1 MRVGRFLAMACALA
15 ALLVAAPGQPVF
27 AKSRAKGK
35 PRALVK
41 DAPGAATNG
50 AKGANGAAGAVA
62 KAKKSRP
69 VNVAPRGETASERQL
84 QDDLDAGLAERT
96 FAGTRVGVYVVDMNT
111 GKVLYSY
118 DADEQ
123 LNPASNV
130 KLVTTA
136 TALDALGPDFT
147 YRTRLVG
154 AAPDANGVVQGDVWL
169 VGTSDPTLAERDLAE
184 LGTTMRTRGVTR
196 VTGAVVVSSDPN
208 RDVLGRPRLEI
219 AVEAGSEE
227 GALPQVHVTP
237 ESAYVVIEN
246 RAIVSAAARVSR
258 SCKTRRTGKGKNAKR
273 EQICG
278 ASRPSQLDVAMKQVD
293 DGPGGPHVVVSV
305 SGKLRPGTHV
315 SFTKYAPHPAVFTG
329 HAMRA
334 NLKRAGIVVDG
345 GVRVDDADA
354 TDLVVA
360 GAPGAELAELAVHD
374 SIPLG
379 ELVARVNK
387 PSNNFLADRVAEL
400 TGGEVFGEPTVGAGV
415 RAMNEYMTRLGVTD
429 GSYLLENGSGLSY
442 RNHLSVRQIAG
453 VLMSG
458 LKNDSIGKTFFASMS
473 VGGKDGTLRSRFR
486 ARESR
491 GFVFGKTG
499 TLTGVAALSGYVT
512 IDGGEHV
519 ICFAIVT
526 NGYRNSR
533 KPSIRAGQARL
544 VDAMYRH
551 LRRTD
556 ASRQGAQGA
565 AGVPGV
571 QGVQGAAD
579 GAEGAPSEAD
589 VDSDSD
595 EEDGDTGADPVP
607 VSTEGAQGGAGAVRA
622 PRVPE
627 VPAGPS
633 AAPAASKPAPFAD

>member
-1 MRVGRFLAMACALA
+1 MRIGRFLAMACALA
-15 ALLVAAPGQPVF
+15 LLAMVTPGTPAF
-27 AKSRAKGK
+27 AKSRAKAK

-41 DAPGAATNG
+41 DAPGGGDAA
-50 AKGANGAAGAVA
+50 
-62 KAKKSRP
+62 AKKGSKKTRFA
-69 VNVAPRGETASERQL
+69 NVAPRGESASERQL
-84 QDDLDAGLAERT
+84 QDELDAGLAEKT
-96 FAGTRVGVYVVDMNT
+96 FAGTRTGVYVVDLNT

-118 DADEQ
+118 GADEQ
-123 LNPASNV
+123 LNPASNM

-136 TALDALGPDFT
+136 TALDALGPDFA

-154 AAPDANGVVQGDVWL
+154 ATPDSNGVVQGDVWL
-169 VGTSDPTLAERDLAE
+169 VGMSDPTLAERDLAE
-184 LGTTMRTRGVTR
+184 LGTTLHMRGVTR

-208 RDVLGRPRLEI
+208 RDVLGRPRLEVS
-219 AVEAGSEE
+219 VEAGADE
-227 GALPQVHVTP
+227 GALPQVRVSP
-237 ESAYVVIEN
+237 DSAYVVLEN
-246 RAIVSAAARVSR
+246 RAVISAAARVTR
-258 SCKTRRTGKGKNAKR
+258 TCKTRRSGKGKTARR
-273 EQICG
+273 ERICG
-278 ASRPSQLDVAMKQVD
+278 APRPSQLDVAMRQVD
-293 DGPGGPHVVVSV
+293 DGPGGPHVVITV
-305 SGKLRPGTHV
+305 SGKLRPGTHFSV
-315 SFTKYAPHPAVFTG
+315 IRYAPHPAVFTG
-329 HAMRA
+329 HTMRA
-334 NLKRAGIVVDG
+334 NLKRAGIMVDG

-354 TDLVVA
+354 TDLIVA

-429 GSYLLENGSGLSY
+429 GSYLLDSGSGLSY
-442 RNHLSVRQIAG
+442 KNHLSVRQIAG

-458 LKNDSIGKTFFASMS
+458 LKSDTIGKTFFASMS

-486 ARESR
+486 SRESR

-526 NGYRNSR
+526 NGYRNTR

-556 ASRQGAQGA
+556 AAKLPA
-565 AGVPGV
+565 AVEAPPPAPGDDSTV
-571 QGVQGAAD
+571 D
-579 GAEGAPSEAD
+579 DSE
-589 VDSDSD
+589 
-595 EEDGDTGADPVP
+595 EEDRDMGEDPQP
-607 VSTEGAQGGAGAVRA
+607 TPAS
-622 PRVPE
+622 VPE
-627 VPAGPS
+627 APTQPAVVT
-633 AAPAASKPAPFAD
+633 KPTPFVSD